1 MTTYGTPG
9 DDTIN
14 GTSGTDYIDAGAGN
28 DHLYGGKGTDYL
40 YGGLGNDTFK
50 VKLSDLQAGAY
61 TTIYDFGGAGG
72 WNAGNNDF
80 LALVGFSAGSTLS
93 VQKDSTVNP
102 GLTYYTIHDQAT
114 NADFTIAIKSLNGTH
129 VSTGDYN
136 FY

>member
-14 GTSGTDYIDAGAGN
+14 GTSGNDKIDAGAGN
-28 DHLYGGKGTDYL
+28 DHL

-50 VKLSDLQAGAY
+50 VKLTDLQAGAY

-72 WNAGNNDF
+72 YNASNNDF

-102 GLTYYTIHDQAT
+102 GLTYYTIHDAAT
-114 NADFTIAIKSLNGTH
+114 NADYTIAIKSLNGTH